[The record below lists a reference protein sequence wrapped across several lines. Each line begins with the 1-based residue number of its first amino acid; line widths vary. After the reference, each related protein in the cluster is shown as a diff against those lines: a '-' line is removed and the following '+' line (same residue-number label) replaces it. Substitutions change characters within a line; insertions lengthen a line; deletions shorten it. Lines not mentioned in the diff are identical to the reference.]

1 MNFRKK
7 IPLIS
12 LFLTFTFLYTP
23 IVVLVIFSFNT
34 KGFPSPWQQFTL
46 QWYRELFQS
55 AQLWRSFGTSLI
67 IATCSTFLSLAMT
80 ILLIYY
86 QASGG
91 RIKRFIPLF
100 YGNLIIPETVLG
112 VSLLSYFSLLEIPLG
127 FVTLI
132 IAHTILGLGL
142 ITPILYT
149 RYRQLDPKLV
159 EASMV
164 LGATK
169 RQTFFK
175 ITLPMLKPAIFAI
188 GLLIFII
195 SFDDFILSY
204 FCAGT
209 VVQPLSLYLL
219 SLIRWGISP
228 VVNALSAV
236 LLLISMIF
244 ALLFFLAQR
253 KRGFFR

>member
-7 IPLIS
+7 IPLASLILTY
-12 LFLTFTFLYTP
+12 LFLYIP
-23 IVVLVIFSFNT
+23 IIVLVIFSFNT
-34 KGFPSPWQQFTL
+34 RGFPSPWKNFTL
-46 QWYRELFQS
+46 QWYRELFQE
-55 AQLWRSFGTSLI
+55 AELWRSFATSLI
-67 IATCSTFLSLAMT
+67 IATSSSLLSLSMAV
-80 ILLIYY
+80 LLIYFH
-86 QASGG
+86 ASGG
-91 RIKRFIPLF
+91 RIKNMVPIF

-112 VSLLSYFSLLEIPLG
+112 VSLLSYFTLLDIPLG
-127 FVTLI
+127 FISLI

-142 ITPILYT
+142 VTPIIYT

-159 EASMV
+159 EVSLV
-164 LGATK
+164 LGASS

-175 ITLPMLKPAIFAI
+175 ITLPLLKPAVFSI
-188 GLLIFII
+188 GLLVFII

-236 LLLISMIF
+236 LLLISMSF
-244 ALLFFLAQR
+244 ALLFFFVQR
-253 KRGFFR
+253 KRGFFK